1 MWFLSR
7 LLIWVLVLK
16 CYTMACRPCQEKAER
31 RRQAMMNQIAQTN
44 PKAAEKFNNN
54 VTAQNTVTNKLPRR
68 EWATHPITNTT
79 HKPKTIWNEWYQTF
93 VMNNK

>member
-1 MWFLSR
+1 
-7 LLIWVLVLK
+7 
-16 CYTMACRPCQEKAER
+16 MACKPCQEKAER

-44 PKAAEKFNNN
+44 PKAADNFNRN
-54 VTAQNTVTNKLPRR
+54 VTAQNKINNSGNVLPRR